1 VAKKSMADA
10 VGEVRERLGEPA
22 NDPKAAGSLLKLTD
36 FSPTAGR
43 YVKQRRV
50 TLSIKVGHD
59 VVFKETLSGFHVM
72 QHRDQYATED
82 AENRK
87 LRVESDE
94 TTYVIIAT
102 KHDMQNALGRRMR
115 KRKAEPIVSL
125 EEMLS
130 KLACLGSTA
139 EGEEDDGEV
148 PGGEPSSDQE

>member
-1 VAKKSMADA
+1 
-10 VGEVRERLGEPA
+10 
-22 NDPKAAGSLLKLTD
+22 
-36 FSPTAGR
+36 
-43 YVKQRRV
+43 
-50 TLSIKVGHD
+50 VGHD
-59 VVFKETLSGFHVM
+59 VVFKETLSGFHIM

-139 EGEEDDGEV
+139 EGEDDDGEV
-148 PGGEPSSDQE
+148 HGGEPSSDQE